1 VRRRLWF
8 AINSLIVLV
17 GLLALWHFVV
27 LVLKI
32 PPYILPG
39 PWPVATAVVKRF
51 PALMQSLWL
60 TTEAAAMGLVG
71 SIVVGVIVALLF
83 AQWRWLRRLFF
94 PYTILLQTVPIVAI
108 APLIIMWAGSGVYS
122 VAIITFI
129 ICLPPVIA
137 NTTQGLI
144 SVDRN
149 LIDLFLMHKATRAQV
164 LFRLRL
170 PNALPNLFVGVRIS
184 AGIAVVGA
192 IIGELFA
199 GSSRV
204 GEGGLGYSITYAYAQ
219 LEIDYLFALVAAATV
234 LGFAFFFAVMFLEWH
249 FLHHWHE
256 SSRSDVPE

>member
-1 VRRRLWF
+1 MKARLWF
-8 AINSLIVLV
+8 ALNSLLVLI
-17 GLLALWHFVV
+17 GLLAVWHFAV
-27 LVLKI
+27 LLLKI

-39 PWPVATAVVKRF
+39 PLAVAKAVVHRF
-51 PALMQSLWL
+51 ADLAQSLWL
-60 TTEAAAMGLVG
+60 TTEAAAVGLACSV
-71 SIVVGVIVALLF
+71 VVGVAIALVF
-83 AQWRWLRRLFF
+83 AQWRWLRGLFF

-108 APLIIMWAGSGVYS
+108 APLIIMWAGSGVSS

-164 LFRLRL
+164 LFKLRL
-170 PNALPNLFVGVRIS
+170 PHALPNLFVGVRIS
-184 AGIAVVGA
+184 AGIAVVGS

-199 GSSRV
+199 SSSRV
-204 GEGGLGYSITYAYAQ
+204 GVGGLGYSITYAYAQ

-234 LGFAFFFAVMFLEWH
+234 LGFAFFFLVMFLEWW
-249 FLHHWHE
+249 FLHNWHE
-256 SSRSDVPE
+256 SGLGTRE